1 MPAIRP
7 PKDVELAVKIYY
19 EKISLTNADIKKL
32 FEVSSNKT
40 VKKYKDEVVA
50 YFAESD
56 IIPIHRDSTLD
67 TWRAF
72 EAWGIDINELEKRL
86 KKIQKLREIVQ

>member
-19 EKISLTNADIKKL
+19 EKISLKNADIKNL
-32 FEVSSNKT
+32 FGVTSNKT
-40 VKKYKDEVVA
+40 VARYKNEVIE
-50 YFAESD
+50 YFAQGE
-56 IIPIHRDSTLD
+56 INPVHRDNTLD

-86 KKIQKLREIVQ
+86 KKLQKLKEILQ

>member
-7 PKDVELAVKIYY
+7 PKDIELAVKIYY
-19 EKISLTNADIKKL
+19 EKISLKNADIKSL
-32 FEVSSNKT
+32 FGVTSNKT
-40 VKKYKDEVVA
+40 VARYKSEVIE
-50 YFAESD
+50 YFAEGD
-56 IIPIHRDSTLD
+56 INPVHRDNTLD

-86 KKIQKLREIVQ
+86 KKLQKLKEILQ